1 MATPT
6 RDEQEDAFAK
16 RLYDIARAA
25 GLAARE
31 AANGLI
37 SVRFVGI
44 DEVGIGSVD
53 LCATSLDWKTLQHVA
68 LYLGARREGRSLFSL
83 ELQAEGGGYDALFSA
98 EQFEEFMESC
108 TARLQ
113 AAAAEG
119 FSKVRAYVGLL
130 RCARSLSHFTLQI
143 NVTFRLKKFVLEKEY
158 TSGERDAAAV
168 GGQQK
173 PHTIAQAIVQLEHC
187 RDVAQMR
194 SEAAAGAQG
203 SNTEAPATLLAAGA
217 APLPASA
224 VVTAASPAPTPIST
238 AAVAAS
244 VLQAR
249 IAAAIREEQVAAAKA
264 ATKRKELTALR
275 SELSM
280 FATQAAGSN
289 AQPLGRRVHAPRAG
303 AVRPPDLAEHI

>member
-1 MATPT
+1 
-6 RDEQEDAFAK
+6 
-16 RLYDIARAA
+16 
-25 GLAARE
+25 
-31 AANGLI
+31 
-37 SVRFVGI
+37 
-44 DEVGIGSVD
+44 
-53 LCATSLDWKTLQHVA
+53 
-68 LYLGARREGRSLFSL
+68 
-83 ELQAEGGGYDALFSA
+83 
-98 EQFEEFMESC
+98 
-108 TARLQ
+108 
-113 AAAAEG
+113 
-119 FSKVRAYVGLL
+119 
-130 RCARSLSHFTLQI
+130 
-143 NVTFRLKKFVLEKEY
+143 
-158 TSGERDAAAV
+158 
-168 GGQQK
+168 
-173 PHTIAQAIVQLEHC
+173 
-187 RDVAQMR
+187 MR

-224 VVTAASPAPTPIST
+224 VVTAASQAPTPIST

>member
-1 MATPT
+1 M
-6 RDEQEDAFAK
+6 
-16 RLYDIARAA
+16 L
-25 GLAARE
+25 
-31 AANGLI
+31 
-37 SVRFVGI
+37 
-44 DEVGIGSVD
+44 
-53 LCATSLDWKTLQHVA
+53 
-68 LYLGARREGRSLFSL
+68 
-83 ELQAEGGGYDALFSA
+83 
-98 EQFEEFMESC
+98 
-108 TARLQ
+108 
-113 AAAAEG
+113 
-119 FSKVRAYVGLL
+119 
-130 RCARSLSHFTLQI
+130 
-143 NVTFRLKKFVLEKEY
+143 VTFRLRATPHPAGAPPELVSRSLRRRVLLRAPSSRLPSSRLQRSRSCVRAHPLLGAAVLWLPRRVMSKRTRLRSGFT
-158 TSGERDAAAV
+158 TSRAQQGLPHGRQRTASYPCVLWASTRWALEALFCALRRWTGRRFSTLRCIWARAERAAAAV